1 MLSVKTKLY
10 IAGALALVV
19 TGVYLDR
26 RYTAAGGASGIAFN
40 VADTIW
46 NNAAGAAVDWSGK
59 VWDTAQTPQTN
70 LGPAN
75 GIATGIV
82 NVPSNTL
89 NAGSLGLI
97 GGANGNKASG
107 IGDWLLSIVDGSYF
121 APKATTNQQ

>member
-1 MLSVKTKLY
+1 MNVKTKLY
-10 IAGALALVV
+10 LGAALALVGV
-19 TGVYLDR
+19 GVYLDR
-26 RYTAAGGASGIAFN
+26 KYTAAGGASGIAFN
-40 VADTIW
+40 VADTLW

-75 GIATGIV
+75 GLGTGIV
-82 NVPSNTL
+82 NAPSNVL
-89 NAGSLGLI
+89 NAASLGLI

-107 IGDWLLSIVDGSYF
+107 IGDWLMSIVDGSYF